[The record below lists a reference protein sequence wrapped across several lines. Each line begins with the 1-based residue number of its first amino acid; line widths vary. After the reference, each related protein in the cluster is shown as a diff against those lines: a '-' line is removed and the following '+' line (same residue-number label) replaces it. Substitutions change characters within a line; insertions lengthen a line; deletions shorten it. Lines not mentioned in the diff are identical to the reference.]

1 MFERDGLLPGE
12 GTAWLLAIGRR
23 LRAEY
28 AALEEP
34 IPERLTALLA
44 QLEKQEQRQW
54 AGHLRSSAD
63 EVRQQSEAAHSNPP
77 LLDSGERESHLIGCD
92 NRS

>member
-44 QLEKQEQRQW
+44 QLEKQEQRQR
-54 AGHLRSSAD
+54 AGYLRSSAD
-63 EVRQQSEAAHSNPP
+63 EVPQQSEVGNTVNAGTFSPTVT
-77 LLDSGERESHLIGCD
+77 GQR
-92 NRS
+92 

>member
-44 QLEKQEQRQW
+44 QLEKQEQRQ
-54 AGHLRSSAD
+54 AGHPRSSAD
-63 EVRQQSEAAHSNPP
+63 EVRQQSEAAHSHRP

>member
-12 GTAWLLAIGRR
+12 GTARLLAIGRR

-44 QLEKQEQRQW
+44 QLEKQEQRQ
-54 AGHLRSSAD
+54 AGHPRSSAD
-63 EVRQQSEAAHSNPP
+63 EVRQHHRGH
-77 LLDSGERESHLIGCD
+77 DWDVERVCPGA
-92 NRS
+92 RQR